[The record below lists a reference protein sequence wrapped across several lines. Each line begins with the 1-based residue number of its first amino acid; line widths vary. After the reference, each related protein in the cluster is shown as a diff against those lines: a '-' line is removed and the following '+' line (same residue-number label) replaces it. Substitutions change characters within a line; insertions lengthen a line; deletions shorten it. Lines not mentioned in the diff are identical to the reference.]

1 MNDMKDI
8 IIDCGFKVTAE
19 KAHATEYAYGNTI
32 IYTVPAK
39 HLNVVVS
46 PEDYL
51 FVKDMEISK
60 YHNTALTDFPKE
72 KNNGKNEIHYGYQIK
87 FDNDSDMKRFLLLYK
102 ERR

>member
-1 MNDMKDI
+1 MNKYS
-8 IIDCGFKVTAE
+8 CQFKLIGSRNTFPKRE
-19 KAHATEYAYGNTI
+19 YGNTI

-39 HLNVVVS
+39 RLNVVVS

-72 KNNGKNEIHYGYQIK
+72 INNGKNEVHYGYQLK
-87 FDNDSDMKRFLLLYK
+87 FDNDLDMKSFLLLYK
-102 ERR
+102 ERRQSND

>member
-1 MNDMKDI
+1 MKDI
-8 IIDCGFKVTAE
+8 LIDCGFKVTAE
-19 KAHATEYAYGNTI
+19 KAHATEYAYGKTI

-39 HLNVVVS
+39 RLNVVVS

-60 YHNTALTDFPKE
+60 YHNTALTAFPKE
-72 KNNGKNEIHYGYQIK
+72 KNNGKNEIHYGYKIK

>member
-8 IIDCGFKVTAE
+8 IIDCGFKVTEE

-39 HLNVVVS
+39 RLNVVVS

-72 KNNGKNEIHYGYQIK
+72 KTMEKMRFIMDIK
-87 FDNDSDMKRFLLLYK
+87 
-102 ERR
+102 